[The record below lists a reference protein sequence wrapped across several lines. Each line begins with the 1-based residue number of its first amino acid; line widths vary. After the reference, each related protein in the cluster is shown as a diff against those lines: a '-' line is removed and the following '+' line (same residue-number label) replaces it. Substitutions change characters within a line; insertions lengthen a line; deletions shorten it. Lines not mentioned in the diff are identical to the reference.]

1 MVDPVAIHQ
10 IAGAAL
16 LGGGIVLCGAGY
28 AIFHALAGLS
38 QTRRRAFVAISL
50 GCYVALAGC
59 VAGFA
64 IVLNLGGWWLVLVAL
79 LLICYFLAP
88 RFIWRLSVAVHR
100 DAGQGVR
107 AESEV

>member
-38 QTRRRAFVAISL
+38 ATRRAIFVVVSL
-50 GCYVALAGC
+50 GCYAALAGC
-59 VAGFA
+59 VVGLA
-64 IVLNLGGWWLVLVAL
+64 VLLNLHGWWLTLVAL

-88 RFIWRLSVAVHR
+88 RFIWRLSEAVHR
-100 DAGQGVR
+100 DEGEAGDG
-107 AESEV
+107 

>member
-28 AIFHALAGLS
+28 AIFHALAGL
-38 QTRRRAFVAISL
+38 TRIRRRAFIAISL
-50 GCYVALAGC
+50 ACYVALAGC
-59 VAGFA
+59 VAGLA
-64 IVLNLGGWWLVLVAL
+64 VVLNLGGWWLLMVAL

-100 DAGQGVR
+100 DAALR
-107 AESEV
+107 TKAESEV